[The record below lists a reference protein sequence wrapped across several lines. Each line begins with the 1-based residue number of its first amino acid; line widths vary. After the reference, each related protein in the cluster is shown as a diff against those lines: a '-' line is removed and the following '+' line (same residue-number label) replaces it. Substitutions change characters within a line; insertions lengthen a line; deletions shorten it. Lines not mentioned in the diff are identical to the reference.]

1 LARYHVTDPS
11 DFYESNDRWEVPDDP
26 NTTGKLQPPYRL
38 SVRTPGGP
46 DEPVFSLTSVYA
58 PYRRNNLAAF
68 VSVDADASKDDYGTL
83 RVLTLP
89 GNTQIPGPGQ
99 IANQF
104 GSNTTIQNELAKL
117 TRNANVRVLNG
128 NLLTLPVGVTDDSS
142 DGGLL
147 YVQPLYA
154 VRSGTSTANY
164 PVLQYVLVSLG
175 QRSGIGTTVAE
186 AVADVLGTSLDETP
200 STPTPPDTGGDG
212 NQPPGQ
218 NQGGQ
223 DATVVDL
230 LRRADAQFKAAQQAL
245 EDGDLGRYQEL
256 TGRAERLVVRALQLA
271 QQDQQPQGGGGDNG

>member
-1 LARYHVTDPS
+1 MTYTTH
-11 DFYESNDRWEVPDDP
+11 FYESNDRWEVPEDP
-26 NTTGKLQPPYRL
+26 NTSGKLQPPYRL

-46 DEPVFSLTSVYA
+46 NEPVFSLTSVYA
-58 PYRRNNLAAF
+58 PYRRDNLAAF
-68 VSVDADASKDDYGTL
+68 VSVDADASKDDYGKL

-89 GNTQIPGPGQ
+89 GNRQIPGPGQ

-104 GSNTTIQNELAKL
+104 GSNTAIQNELATL
-117 TRNANVRVLNG
+117 TRNANVRVLYG

-154 VRSGTSTANY
+154 VRGGTSTANY
-164 PVLQYVLVSLG
+164 PVLQYVLVSFG
-175 QRSGIGTTVAE
+175 DRSGIGKTVGE

-200 STPTPPDTGGDG
+200 SIPPTPPDTGGG
-212 NQPPGQ
+212 TQPPDT
-218 NQGGQ
+218 GGGSQ
-223 DATVVDL
+223 EATVVDL

-245 EDGDLGRYQEL
+245 QDGDLGKYQEL

-271 QQDQQPQGGGGDNG
+271 QQDEQPQDNGGGSNSNGG